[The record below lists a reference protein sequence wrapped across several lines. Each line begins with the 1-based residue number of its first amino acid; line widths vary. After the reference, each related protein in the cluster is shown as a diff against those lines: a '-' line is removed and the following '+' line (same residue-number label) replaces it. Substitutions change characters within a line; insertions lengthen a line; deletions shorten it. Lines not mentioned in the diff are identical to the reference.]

1 MKKLS
6 SLLLALMLMASGIS
20 FGQATKAA
28 PRAKAVTTQ
37 NQQAKET
44 KEVKKETT
52 KATPPGVTLK
62 KDGTPD
68 KRYKAN
74 KKLKKDGTPDKR
86 YKENQASP
94 AAAH

>member
-1 MKKLS
+1 MKKFS
-6 SLLLALMLMASGIS
+6 SLLLALMLMVSGIS

-28 PRAKAVTTQ
+28 GAKVVTP
-37 NQQAKET
+37 AKQT
-44 KEVKKETT
+44 KEVKKETPKT
-52 KATPPGVTLK
+52 TSSATLK

-68 KRYKAN
+68 KRYKTN

-94 AAAH
+94 AAH

>member
-6 SLLLALMLMASGIS
+6 SLLLALMLMVSGIS

-37 NQQAKET
+37 NKQTKEA

-52 KATPPGVTLK
+52 KTAPAVTLK

-68 KRYKAN
+68 KRYKEN

-94 AAAH
+94 AAAK

>member
-6 SLLLALMLMASGIS
+6 SLLLALMLMVSGIS
-20 FGQATKAA
+20 FGQATQSATKA
-28 PRAKAVTTQ
+28 KVVTTQ
-37 NQQAKET
+37 NKVKKEVN
-44 KEVKKETT
+44 EVKKTT
-52 KATPPGVTLK
+52 SAATLK

-68 KRYKAN
+68 KRYKTN

>member
-6 SLLLALMLMASGIS
+6 SLLLALMLMVSGIS
-20 FGQATKAA
+20 FGQTTKAA
-28 PRAKAVTTQ
+28 GTKVVTTQ
-37 NQQAKET
+37 NKQT
-44 KEVKKETT
+44 KEVKKETGKT
-52 KATPPGVTLK
+52 SSAATLK

-68 KRYKAN
+68 KRYKTN

>member
-6 SLLLALMLMASGIS
+6 SLLLALMLMVSGIS
-20 FGQATKAA
+20 FGQATQSATKA
-28 PRAKAVTTQ
+28 KVVTTQ
-37 NQQAKET
+37 NKVKKEV
-44 KEVKKETT
+44 KEVKKEVR
-52 KATPPGVTLK
+52 KATPVVTLK

-68 KRYKAN
+68 KRYKSN
-74 KKLKKDGTPDKR
+74 KRLKKDGTPDKR

>member
-28 PRAKAVTTQ
+28 PRAKVVTTQ
-37 NQQAKET
+37 NKQAKEV
-44 KEVKKETT
+44 KEVKKEIGKT
-52 KATPPGVTLK
+52 APVATLK

-68 KRYKAN
+68 KRYKI
-74 KKLKKDGTPDKR
+74 KLK
-86 YKENQASP
+86 QMSF
-94 AAAH
+94 

>member
-6 SLLLALMLMASGIS
+6 SLLLALMLMVSGVS
-20 FGQATKAA
+20 FGQT
-28 PRAKAVTTQ
+28 AKPAGAKVVTTSKQ
-37 NQQAKET
+37 T
-44 KEVKKETT
+44 KEVKKETSKT
-52 KATPPGVTLK
+52 TPGVTLK

-68 KRYKAN
+68 KRYKTN

-94 AAAH
+94 AAH

>member
-1 MKKLS
+1 MKKIS
-6 SLLLALMLMASGIS
+6 SLLLALMLMVSGIS
-20 FGQATKAA
+20 FGQTTKAA
-28 PRAKAVTTQ
+28 GAKVVTTQ
-37 NQQAKET
+37 SKQTKET

-52 KATPPGVTLK
+52 KTAPAVTLK

-68 KRYKAN
+68 KRYKTN

-94 AAAH
+94 TVAH